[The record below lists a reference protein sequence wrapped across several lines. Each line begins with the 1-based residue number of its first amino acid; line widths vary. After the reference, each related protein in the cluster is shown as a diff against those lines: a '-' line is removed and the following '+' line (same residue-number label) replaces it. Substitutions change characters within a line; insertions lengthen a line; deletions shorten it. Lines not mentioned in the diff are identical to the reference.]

1 MQNTNLIQDYLNSQ
15 IKAITDLKEKMNIIE
30 KILDIILEARN
41 NEKQIYVLGNGG
53 SASTS
58 THFVSDL
65 LKTSITEDEKRFKA
79 MSLSDNIP
87 VILAWSNDMSYDAI
101 FVEQLKNFLQEE
113 DVVIAIS
120 GSGNSQNV
128 VNAVNY
134 ANKINA
140 KTISLIGKDGG
151 KLSEISKTNL
161 TIHRCIVSIV
171 SISLLCIVRFVFEIS
186 DNFPPSFPVKL
197 IVFALILFA

>member
-15 IKAITDLKEKMNIIE
+15 IKAISDLKEKMNIIE

-128 VNAVNY
+128 VNGLITSKKNGC
-134 ANKINA
+134 
-140 KTISLIGKDGG
+140 KTIGFLGNGGG
-151 KLSEISKTNL
+151 KIKDIVDVAVIVNSKSTPRIQEVHRTIFHIICDLAEQDLTN
-161 TIHRCIVSIV
+161 
-171 SISLLCIVRFVFEIS
+171 
-186 DNFPPSFPVKL
+186 
-197 IVFALILFA
+197 

>member
-1 MQNTNLIQDYLNSQ
+1 MQNTNFIQDYLNSQ

-128 VNAVNY
+128 INAVNY
-134 ANKINA
+134 ANQINA
-140 KTISLIGKDGG
+140 KTISLTGKDGG
-151 KLSEISKTNL
+151 KLSGISKTNL
-161 TIHRCIVSIV
+161 TIHSNDMLTIETMHLCVCH
-171 SISLLCIVRFVFEIS
+171 LLTTMIRS
-186 DNFPPSFPVKL
+186 K
-197 IVFALILFA
+197 

>member
-15 IKAITDLKEKMNIIE
+15 IKAISDLKEKMNIIE

-87 VILAWSNDMSYDAI
+87 VILAWSMICLMMQY
-101 FVEQLKNFLQEE
+101 L
-113 DVVIAIS
+113 
-120 GSGNSQNV
+120 
-128 VNAVNY
+128 
-134 ANKINA
+134 
-140 KTISLIGKDGG
+140 
-151 KLSEISKTNL
+151 
-161 TIHRCIVSIV
+161 
-171 SISLLCIVRFVFEIS
+171 
-186 DNFPPSFPVKL
+186 
-197 IVFALILFA
+197 

>member
-128 VNAVNY
+128 INAVNY
-134 ANKINA
+134 ANQINA
-140 KTISLIGKDGG
+140 KTISLTGKDGG
-151 KLSEISKTNL
+151 KLSGISKTNL
-161 TIHRCIVSIV
+161 TIHSNDMLTIETMHLCVCH
-171 SISLLCIVRFVFEIS
+171 LLTTMIRS
-186 DNFPPSFPVKL
+186 KGNP
-197 IVFALILFA
+197 LFSY

>member
-101 FVEQLKNFLQEE
+101 FVEQ
-113 DVVIAIS
+113 
-120 GSGNSQNV
+120 
-128 VNAVNY
+128 
-134 ANKINA
+134 
-140 KTISLIGKDGG
+140 
-151 KLSEISKTNL
+151 
-161 TIHRCIVSIV
+161 
-171 SISLLCIVRFVFEIS
+171 
-186 DNFPPSFPVKL
+186 
-197 IVFALILFA
+197 

>member
-128 VNAVNY
+128 INAVNY
-134 ANKINA
+134 ANQINA
-140 KTISLIGKDGG
+140 KTISLTGKDGG

-161 TIHRCIVSIV
+161 TIHSNDMLTIETMHLCVCH
-171 SISLLCIVRFVFEIS
+171 LLTTMIRS
-186 DNFPPSFPVKL
+186 KGKP
-197 IVFALILFA
+197 LFSY